1 MEVSEILKLISVLKA
16 GAGDLISI
24 MDDIGTLSAKMKIIA
39 ESVKVIA
46 DNMEESVRIGKNI
59 VKKIVEL
66 SKNIPS
72 EGK

>member
-1 MEVSEILKLISVLKA
+1 MEVSEILKLISVLKS

-24 MDDIGTLSAKMKIIA
+24 MDDIGSLSSKMKVIA

>member
-24 MDDIGTLSAKMKIIA
+24 MDDIGTLSTKMKIIA

-59 VKKIVEL
+59 VKKIVEI

-72 EGK
+72 EG

>member
-1 MEVSEILKLISVLKA
+1 MEVSEILKLISVLKS

-24 MDDIGTLSAKMKIIA
+24 MDDIGSLSAKMKVIA

-59 VKKIVEL
+59 VKKIVDI
-66 SKNIPS
+66 SKNLPS
-72 EGK
+72 SE